1 MSEEPAPHRFVAA
14 RDSDIAARLVA
25 LGLSGPVLVVADA
38 AAIAAEAPAWA
49 SGFAAA
55 GLPHRVILSGVD
67 IETAAGDWDTRV
79 VVAAGAAEAV
89 AAARAAAAAL
99 GVPVVEP

>member
-14 RDSDIAARLVA
+14 PDSDIGARLVA
-25 LGLSGPVLVVADA
+25 LGLGGPVLVVADA

-55 GLPHRVILSGVD
+55 GLPHRVILAGVD
-67 IETAAGDWDTRV
+67 IATAAGDWDTRV
-79 VVAAGAAEAV
+79 VVAAGAVEAV